1 MDEHYLT
8 TFRPTAKDQAIY
20 DVSMALL
27 DYYLEHGSKQ
37 SSAEAIKA
45 RLKHMQRFIDR
56 EVKAGRLSDPVLPD
70 MIDNNFLNRFREWLL
85 AEPIVARKKNEQG
98 EWVAGK
104 SRPRSPATVE
114 ESIIQLKAALN
125 HAWQN
130 RRILYV
136 PPIKHKTRPE
146 VSAAR
151 TDRITVAQ
159 MAEML
164 DYTCRGA
171 GNYAGHAARL
181 LPLRRYLI
189 AAICTLARPDAIM
202 DMSVRPERRQWLR
215 EDRRFALNPVGRIQT
230 KKHRPV
236 IVVNDLLEEWLCAT
250 QDWFVCREKTAVNP
264 ETGEEVI
271 IQTGVASIRSAWD
284 TMRETLKLPQSW
296 GPKLLR
302 HSMATELR
310 RRGVDPWELAGQL
323 GHRVLKTSELYAAY
337 DPNYLSTVQAGIGDI
352 VEDLRKL
359 TGAVGVP

>member
-1 MDEHYLT
+1 M
-8 TFRPTAKDQAIY
+8 
-20 DVSMALL
+20 
-27 DYYLEHGSKQ
+27 
-37 SSAEAIKA
+37 
-45 RLKHMQRFIDR
+45 
-56 EVKAGRLSDPVLPD
+56 
-70 MIDNNFLNRFREWLL
+70 
-85 AEPIVARKKNEQG
+85 
-98 EWVAGK
+98 
-104 SRPRSPATVE
+104 
-114 ESIIQLKAALN
+114 
-125 HAWQN
+125 
-130 RRILYV
+130 

-146 VSAAR
+146 VSATR
-151 TDRITVAQ
+151 TDRITVTQ

-181 LPLRRYLI
+181 LPLRRYFI

-250 QDWFVCREKTAVNP
+250 QDWFICREKIVVNA
-264 ETGEEVI
+264 ETGEEVV
-271 IQTGVASIRSAWD
+271 IQTGVTSIRSAWE
-284 TMRETLKLPQSW
+284 TMRETLKLPQTW

-337 DPNYLSTVQAGIGDI
+337 DPNYLSSVQAGIGDV
-352 VEDLRKL
+352 VEDLKRL
-359 TGAVGVP
+359 TGAIGAPGIASWPKTHRK